1 MYRLKKFAKKMC
13 PCCPPEPV
21 KNCAVCILS
30 NTLLIGHFITPILG
44 SCKHSKRRFSNTQSF
59 SISKIGLICDC
70 FLFVFFGAMT
80 FSYSYDTLQ
89 ECVNLKE
96 KIACLQLWGDQIF
109 AVSGMNCM
117 LCFLAQIK
125 TRLEELNC
133 WARLMEKS
141 GSFGFTNIVCEY
153 CTRGL
158 KTRNWRL
165 VVVMLGTIAFFVAT
179 RTYVWIQT
187 ASPLSMARDV
197 SIFFSLIVQ
206 LNVVFQFTQKSDFLN
221 CITESWKM
229 SIFRK
234 FRARLERGGV
244 TDFEDSVKK
253 YIRFGLALKENYNK
267 INNFLS
273 PTVLICLFTSAAILI
288 INFYLMVIGTSFG
301 MFQLRTFVI
310 ILGLLTFLCYVESLK
325 HRVSSF

>member
-1 MYRLKKFAKKMC
+1 MYRLKKFAKKIC

-141 GSFGFTNIVCEY
+141 GSFGFHQHSV
-153 CTRGL
+153 RVL
-158 KTRNWRL
+158 H
-165 VVVMLGTIAFFVAT
+165 
-179 RTYVWIQT
+179 
-187 ASPLSMARDV
+187 S
-197 SIFFSLIVQ
+197 
-206 LNVVFQFTQKSDFLN
+206 
-221 CITESWKM
+221 
-229 SIFRK
+229 
-234 FRARLERGGV
+234 RA
-244 TDFEDSVKK
+244 EDPK
-253 YIRFGLALKENYNK
+253 LALGCCYARNYR
-267 INNFLS
+267 
-273 PTVLICLFTSAAILI
+273 ILRRYS
-288 INFYLMVIGTSFG
+288 YLRLDTNRV
-301 MFQLRTFVI
+301 TFVH
-310 ILGLLTFLCYVESLK
+310 G
-325 HRVSSF
+325 